1 MEEVGIASV
10 AAGKF
15 LMFLVFGNYLDV
27 LEDLRDKC
35 KDHSIIRILVVLY
48 KLL

>member
-1 MEEVGIASV
+1 MEEAGIALA

-15 LMFLVFGNYLDV
+15 LMFLMFGNYLDV
-27 LEDLRDKC
+27 LEDLNDKC
-35 KDHSIIRILVVLY
+35 KDHSTIHILVVLY